1 MYATIISRA
10 HQVRY
15 QVAALAAL
23 LTLIVAAFAL
33 VSNRRDPVAISAVLA
48 PAPVVSSPAPA
59 VAPLSA
65 APQTERQGLKP
76 AAGVA
81 GDTSSAGVGAGAASE
96 PAPRLGVAAGDA
108 GHRLLADEHERQIT
122 RLLQMSPTE
131 AWQLDVDVPA
141 SVAKQERAL
150 LTLLGKPAAD
160 SAPAA
165 KAAWLLAAEHER
177 QITRLLQMSPTEAW
191 QLDVDVP
198 ASILKHERA
207 LANVLRVLRTA
218 AAAR

>member
-1 MYATIISRA
+1 MHVMSTARA
-10 HQVRY
+10 HLFRY
-15 QVAALAAL
+15 QVAILVAL

-33 VSNRRDPVAISAVLA
+33 VSNRRDPVAVSTVLP
-48 PAPVVSSPAPA
+48 PAAVVSSPAPA

-65 APQTERQGLKP
+65 APQTERQGDKP

-81 GDTSSAGVGAGAASE
+81 GDTSSASVGAGAASE
-96 PAPRLGVAAGDA
+96 PAPSLGVAAGDA
-108 GHRLLADEHERQIT
+108 GDRLLAAEHERLIT
-122 RLLQMSPTE
+122 RLLQMSPSE
-131 AWQLDVDVPA
+131 AWQLDVDVPT
-141 SVAKQERAL
+141 SIAKQERAL

-165 KAAWLLAAEHER
+165 RAAWLLAAEHER
-177 QITRLLQMSPTEAW
+177 QITRLQQMSPSEAW

-207 LANVLRVLRTA
+207 LANVLRDLRTD